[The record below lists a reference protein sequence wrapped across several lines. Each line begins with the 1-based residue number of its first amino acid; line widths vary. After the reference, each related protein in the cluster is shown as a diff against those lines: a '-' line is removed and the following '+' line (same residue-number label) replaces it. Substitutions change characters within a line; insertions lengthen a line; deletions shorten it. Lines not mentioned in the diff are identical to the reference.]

1 MNVGVIGFPQVGK
14 STLYRAAAQGHAKG
28 EVTAVPVPDPRFDR
42 IVAQVRP
49 KKATPATVILHDD
62 IESVQTGGRLFSLRF
77 LEQARKMDV
86 LLHVV
91 RAFDSPMAPY
101 HASVDPV
108 RDQEAVDVEMV
119 LSDLQ
124 TIESRLERLQKMQ
137 QTRTPGSPEYV
148 EKMLFERIKPSL
160 EEGATIRSLHLSEE
174 EERICRNYQFLS
186 AKETVVAF
194 NVAEGWVPRSGGADA
209 DRVSAQIEKLART
222 GTQAFAVCATIE
234 EEIAQL
240 DPADQPEFLSSLGLS
255 EPASARLV
263 RAVYDALGLIT
274 FFTAGENE
282 TRAWPL
288 RKGSGALK
296 AAATIHNDI
305 AKGFIR
311 AEVVHYADY
320 DALGSLDA
328 AYKGGKMV
336 LEGKEYVVQD
346 GDLLHVRNKS

>member
-1 MNVGVIGFPQVGK
+1 MKVGVIGYPLVGK
-14 STLYRAAAQGHAKG
+14 SALYRAAAQGQAKG

-42 IVAQVRP
+42 IVAQVQP
-49 KKATPATVILHDD
+49 KKQTPATVILHDD
-62 IESVQTGGRLFSLRF
+62 IEAIAGSGKMFSLRF
-77 LEQARKMDV
+77 LEQARKADV

-101 HASVDPV
+101 HATVDPV

-124 TIESRLERLQKMQ
+124 TIESRLEKLQKMQ
-137 QTRTPGSPEYV
+137 QTKSPGSPEYN
-148 EKMLFERIKPSL
+148 EKMFFERIKPAL
-160 EEGATIRSLHLSEE
+160 EEGTPIRAMELNEE
-174 EERICRNYQFLS
+174 EEKVCRNYQFLS

-194 NVAEGWVPRSGGADA
+194 NTDESGPSDA
-209 DRVSAQIEKLART
+209 VNRQIEKLKAI

-240 DPADQPEFLSSLGLS
+240 DPADQPEFLSSLGLT

-263 RAVYDALGLIT
+263 RAIYDALGLIT
-274 FFTAGENE
+274 FFTAGEND

-288 RKGSGALK
+288 RRGSNALK

-328 AYKGGKMV
+328 AYKGGKMQ
-336 LEGKEYVVQD
+336 LEGKEYAVQD
-346 GDLLHVRNKS
+346 GDLLHIRNKS

>member
-1 MNVGVIGFPQVGK
+1 MNVAVIGFPQVGK
-14 STLYRAAAQGHAKG
+14 SSLYRAAARGQAKG

-42 IVAQVRP
+42 IVAQVQP

-62 IESVQTGGRLFSLRF
+62 VESVQTSGKLFSLRF
-77 LEQARKMDV
+77 LEQARKADV

-101 HASVDPV
+101 HAAVDPV
-108 RDQEAVDVEMV
+108 RDQQAVDVEMV

-137 QTRTPGSPEYV
+137 QTRTPGSLEYN
-148 EKMLFERIKPSL
+148 EKMLFERIKPML
-160 EEGATIRSLHLSEE
+160 EEGTPIRAIGLVEE
-174 EERICRNYQFLS
+174 EQRICRNYQFLS

-194 NVAEGWVPRSGGADA
+194 NVGEDGAPA
-209 DRVSAQIEKLART
+209 AVSTLTESLAKS

-240 DPADQPEFLSSLGLS
+240 DPADQPEFLASLGLT

-263 RAVYDALGLIT
+263 RAIYDALGLIT

-288 RKGSGALK
+288 RRGSNALK

-320 DALGSLDA
+320 DELGSLDA
-328 AYKGGKMV
+328 AYKANRMH

>member
-1 MNVGVIGFPQVGK
+1 MKVGVIGFAQVGK
-14 STLYRAAAQGHAKG
+14 STLYRAAAQGQAKG

-42 IVAQVRP
+42 IVAQVKP
-49 KKATPATVILHDD
+49 KKQTPATVILHDD
-62 IESVQTGGRLFSLRF
+62 IEAVQASGKLFSLKF
-77 LEQARKMDV
+77 LEQARKADV

-101 HASVDPV
+101 HAAVDPA

-137 QTRTPGSPEYV
+137 QTKTPGSPEYN
-148 EKMLFERIKPSL
+148 EKMFFERIKPAL
-160 EEGATIRSLHLSEE
+160 EEGTPIREMDLNEE
-174 EERICRNYQFLS
+174 EDKVCRNYQFLS

-194 NVAEGWVPRSGGADA
+194 NVDESGASTA
-209 DRVSAQIEKLART
+209 VAAQIEKLGAA

-240 DPADQPEFLSSLGLS
+240 DPSDQPEFLASLGLT

-288 RKGSGALK
+288 RRGSNALK

-328 AYKGGKMV
+328 AYKGGKMQ
-336 LEGKEYVVQD
+336 LEGKEYTVQD
-346 GDLLHVRNKS
+346 GDLLHIRNKS

>member
-1 MNVGVIGFPQVGK
+1 MNVGIIGFPQTGK
-14 STLYRAAAQGHAKG
+14 STLYRAAALGQAKG

-42 IVAQVRP
+42 IVSQVKP

-62 IESVQTGGRLFSLRF
+62 IEPIHTSGKLFSLKF
-77 LEQARKMDV
+77 LEHARKADV

-101 HASVDPV
+101 HASVDPA
-108 RDQEAVDVEMV
+108 RDQEAIDVEMV

-137 QTRTPGSPEYV
+137 TTRAPGSPEYN
-148 EKMLFERIKPSL
+148 EKMLFDRIKPIV
-160 EEGATIRSLHLSEE
+160 EEGTPIRAIELNEE
-174 EERICRNYQFLS
+174 EQRICRNYQFLS
-186 AKETVVAF
+186 AKQTVVAF
-194 NVAEGWVPRSGGADA
+194 NVSEGEAASPPPAVKS
-209 DRVSAQIEKLART
+209 QIEKLRAI
-222 GTQAFAVCATIE
+222 GTQAFVVCATLE

-240 DPADQPEFLSSLGLS
+240 DPADQPEFLASLGLK

-263 RAVYDALGLIT
+263 KAVYDSLGLIT
-274 FFTAGENE
+274 FFTAGEND

-288 RKGSGALK
+288 RTGSSALK

-311 AEVVHYADY
+311 AEVVHYGDY
-320 DALGSLDA
+320 DAIGSLDA
-328 AYKGGKMV
+328 AYKGGKMQ

-346 GDLLHVRNKS
+346 GDLLHIRNKS

>member
-1 MNVGVIGFPQVGK
+1 MKVGVIGFPQVGK
-14 STLYRAAAQGHAKG
+14 SALYRAASRAEAKG

-42 IVAQVRP
+42 IVAQVKP
-49 KKATPATVILHDD
+49 KKQTPATVILHDD
-62 IESVQTGGRLFSLRF
+62 IESVQTSGKLFSLKF

-101 HASVDPV
+101 HASIDPV

-124 TIESRLERLQKMQ
+124 TIEARLERLQKMQ
-137 QTRTPGSPEYV
+137 AVKSPGSPEYN
-148 EKMLFERIKPSL
+148 EKMLFDRIKPAI
-160 EEGATIRSLHLSEE
+160 EEGTPIRALDLSEE
-174 EERICRNYQFLS
+174 EQRICRNYQFLS

-194 NVAEGWVPRSGGADA
+194 NVGEDGATEA
-209 DRVSAQIEKLART
+209 VNAQIEKLKKI
-222 GTQAFAVCATIE
+222 GTEAFAVCATIE

-240 DPADQPEFLSSLGLS
+240 DPADQPEFLASLGLT

-263 RAVYDALGLIT
+263 RAIYDALGLIT
-274 FFTAGENE
+274 FFTAGEND

-288 RKGSGALK
+288 KRGSNALK

-311 AEVVHYADY
+311 AEVVHYDDY
-320 DALGSLDA
+320 NALGSLDA
-328 AYKGGKMV
+328 AYKGGKMQ

-346 GDLLHVRNKS
+346 GDLLHIRNKS

>member
-1 MNVGVIGFPQVGK
+1 MKVGIIGYQQVGK

-28 EVTAVPVPDPRFDR
+28 DVTAVPVPDPRFDR
-42 IVAQVRP
+42 IVAQVQP
-49 KKATPATVILHDD
+49 KKSTPATVILHDD
-62 IESVQTGGRLFSLRF
+62 IEPVQSGQKMFSLRF
-77 LEQARKMDV
+77 LEQARKADV

-101 HASVDPV
+101 HASVDPA

-124 TIESRLERLQKMQ
+124 TIEARLERLQKMQ
-137 QTRTPGSPEYV
+137 ATRAPGSTEYN
-148 EKMLFERIKPSL
+148 EKMLFDRIKPVL
-160 EEGATIRSLHLSEE
+160 EEGTPIRAIDLNEE
-174 EERICRNYQFLS
+174 EQKVCRNYQFLS
-186 AKETVVAF
+186 AKQTVVAF
-194 NVAEGWVPRSGGADA
+194 NTGEEGAGPDVK
-209 DRVSAQIEKLART
+209 AQIEKLKGI
-222 GTQAFAVCATIE
+222 GTQAFAVCATLE

-240 DPADQPEFLSSLGLS
+240 DPADQPEFLASLGLS

-274 FFTAGENE
+274 FFTAGEND
-282 TRAWPL
+282 THAWPL
-288 RKGSGALK
+288 RKGSTALK

-320 DALGSLDA
+320 DEAGSLDA
-328 AYKGGKMV
+328 AYKSGKMI
-336 LEGKEYVVQD
+336 LEGKEHVIQD
-346 GDLLHVRNKS
+346 GDLLHIRNKS